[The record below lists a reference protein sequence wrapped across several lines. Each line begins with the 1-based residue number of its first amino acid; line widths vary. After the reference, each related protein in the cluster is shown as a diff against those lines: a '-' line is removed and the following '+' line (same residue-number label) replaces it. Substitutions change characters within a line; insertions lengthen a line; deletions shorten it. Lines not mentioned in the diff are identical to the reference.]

1 MFEIV
6 EYCKYNRTTAGVR
19 IDYKTLSRW
28 TELPVEVIAKLAES
42 VDKPY
47 RYCDRVPGGLI
58 YRISHFGLPKM
69 ANIAEGASSTKLN
82 AIYQIICQAL

>member
-1 MFEIV
+1 MRDIV
-6 EYCKYNRTTAGVR
+6 EYCKHYRTTAGVR

-28 TELPVEVIAKLAES
+28 TELPEEVIAKLAES

-47 RYCDRVPGGLI
+47 RYCDRVPGGCI

-69 ANIAEGASSTKLN
+69 AKIAGEPGATKLK
-82 AIYQIICQAL
+82 AIAQIINQAL